1 MEGRSLADVV
11 MGVRPIDHPPEPL
24 VESSPAVILGGFL
37 ILAGVLI
44 LAAFMWAARG
54 RSEDGQPD
62 PFGKMIKVHEVAA
75 EYHTSWSPGAFW
87 PSKEAHGK
95 SAEEGHGS
103 PIFKVVWRF
112 LLAWLAMSGFFLVL
126 AGAIPAIEVF
136 RQEDHVR
143 SAGCAALACVL
154 CAIWPVL
161 FRIGSRMKPAQPK
174 SSAQRVAMFNANS
187 SGTSFVVPAVD
198 KSKGVWLWI
207 SCVVLVFAWSL
218 ALAAAAQ
225 LQAWTLPGPQFGTL
239 ILLAPGYG
247 LFAGWL
253 LYAAFLNLGVAMSF
267 DSYPEGTRAMPAG
280 GNADYIHRGS
290 IWPVLA
296 ALILLASAVLVPD
309 PVQPL
314 PMAVALAFF
323 TPRYRTNVVAVLI
336 CVGAVAFATWRML
349 VLRDWEF

>member
-1 MEGRSLADVV
+1 MEGRSLTDVV

-87 PSKEAHGK
+87 PSKETHGK

-143 SAGCAALACVL
+143 SAGCA
-154 CAIWPVL
+154 
-161 FRIGSRMKPAQPK
+161 
-174 SSAQRVAMFNANS
+174 S
-187 SGTSFVVPAVD
+187 SGGGVVPARR
-198 KSKGVWLWI
+198 GVGPERPVVALVPFG
-207 SCVVLVFAWSL
+207 CVVGFCRAWSVSRL
-218 ALAAAAQ
+218 SGA
-225 LQAWTLPGPQFGTL
+225 
-239 ILLAPGYG
+239 
-247 LFAGWL
+247 
-253 LYAAFLNLGVAMSF
+253 LGVRDATSV
-267 DSYPEGTRAMPAG
+267 PGRPPPT
-280 GNADYIHRGS
+280 
-290 IWPVLA
+290 PV
-296 ALILLASAVLVPD
+296 SH
-309 PVQPL
+309 
-314 PMAVALAFF
+314 
-323 TPRYRTNVVAVLI
+323 
-336 CVGAVAFATWRML
+336 GW
-349 VLRDWEF
+349 